1 MSVLL
6 SKKERS
12 YDYKKE
18 NPSLISE
25 EKDERFVGEVLEN
38 SESNHEPNING
49 RNEEIVAPDNSLE
62 DESCDFAETY
72 KFVEEFLERESGTS
86 ILQYYSEI
94 ELTEQNNKPSSIF
107 INDNYYKGCVL
118 TARFSS
124 GVLSENERERE
135 VSGFFAVDDFLSL
148 LNPDVNHRGSVL
160 TGQVS
165 EDVNFSLMA
174 ADGPSGTAMGTYIE
188 EEDGVRLIYVSGGTK
203 RTVSVYEVSEDN
215 PNGCPCEDIV
225 TLEITR
231 PLSEKDFAEE

>member
-6 SKKERS
+6 SKKDRS

-25 EKDERFVGEVLEN
+25 GKDESFVGEFLEN
-38 SESNHEPNING
+38 SESSHESGANVK
-49 RNEEIVAPDNSLE
+49 NEEIVTLENSLE
-62 DESCDFAETY
+62 EESCDFAETN
-72 KFVEEFLERESGTS
+72 KFVEEFLEREGDTS

-107 INDNYYKGCVL
+107 INGDYYKGCVL

-124 GVLSENERERE
+124 GVLSEGERERE

-148 LNPDVNHRGSVL
+148 LNPDVNHSGSVL
-160 TGQVS
+160 TGKVS
-165 EDVNFSLMA
+165 ENVNFSLMA

-203 RTVSVYEVSEDN
+203 RTVSVYEASEDN
-215 PNGCPCEDIV
+215 PNGCPCEDVV
-225 TLEITR
+225 TLEITK
-231 PLSEKDFAEE
+231 PLSEKDFVEE